1 MVSALESART
11 GYLRHLREVR
21 QASPHTVRNYGR
33 DLERFLAF
41 LREGGRP
48 LPAPARITT
57 PRLRLHVGRLSEEG
71 LAGSSLARHLSS
83 LRGFFGWMEETG
95 KIPSNPAAAL
105 RTPRPRRRLPHFLEE
120 EDVEALLA
128 APRREDA
135 HGLRDRAILE
145 VLYST
150 GGRASEIVGLDESDL
165 DLRRGVALLRGKGR
179 KERLGMLGRPAV
191 EALRAYLGE
200 KKLKGRNRGPLF
212 LNQRNTRLSDRSLR
226 RILTGCLLRAGISR
240 SCSPH
245 TLRHSFAT
253 HMLRRGADLRT
264 LQELLGH
271 RSLGSTQIYTHVSL
285 QHLRRL
291 YQQAHPLGG
300 EETSPDKGRPGKK
313 RKKPP
318 GGTRF
323 RPTETRRT
331 EGPGDPKGI

>member
-1 MVSALESART
+1 MVSALETART

-41 LREGGRP
+41 LRESGRP
-48 LPAPARITT
+48 LPPPARITT
-57 PRLRLHVGRLSEEG
+57 ARLRLHVGRLSEEG
-71 LAGSSLARHLSS
+71 LAGSSLSRHLSS
-83 LRGFFGWMEETG
+83 LRSFFRWMEETG
-95 KIPSNPAAAL
+95 KIPANPAASL
-105 RTPRPRRRLPHFLEE
+105 RAPRSRRRLPRFLEE

-128 APRREDA
+128 APRNQDA

-150 GGRASEIVGLDESDL
+150 GGRASEIVGLDESAL
-165 DLRRGVALLRGKGR
+165 DLRRGVVLLRGKGR

-191 EALRAYLGE
+191 EALRAYLRD
-200 KKLKGRNRGPLF
+200 KQQNGRNRGPLF
-212 LNQRNTRLSDRSLR
+212 LNHGNTRLSDRSLR
-226 RILTGCLLRAGISR
+226 RILTHCLLRAGINH

-300 EETSPDKGRPGKK
+300 GETARGRERRGP
-313 RKKPP
+313 KP
-318 GGTRF
+318 
-323 RPTETRRT
+323 
-331 EGPGDPKGI
+331 EG